1 MRDYGKVSPQFWI
14 GNTGRELKSK
24 GPEAL
29 IVSMYLLTNPHA
41 NMIGMYYLPIIYIAH
56 ETGLGVEGASKGLQ
70 RAVEAGF
77 CLYDGV
83 AEVVWVEEMA
93 KYQIA
98 TSLKANDNRCVGIQR
113 EYDAQPKNCF
123 LSMFFDKYKGAF
135 NLSCKRESS
144 QGNGRGFEGAS
155 EALGSQEQEQEKEQE
170 RDNPPNPPL
179 KKKEAYPYPEGLNVG
194 AWEEWKQYRRDL
206 KIKAYAPTP
215 RSEGAAITNL
225 LKLSGGDLQ
234 TQAEIIKKSM
244 ANSWHGLFELKTGGN
259 HETGGRYGAGDNF
272 KGNAVEAVHAAT
284 ARMREQHGLTSPGQ
298 NNQDLGSH
306 GGAIFGQVDTQERPN
321 PAITLD
327 QRDWKTV

>member
-70 RAVEAGF
+70 RAVDAGF
-77 CLYDGV
+77 CLYDEV
-83 AEVVWVEEMA
+83 AEVVWVKEMA

-98 TSLKANDNRCVGIQR
+98 VSLKANDNRCIGIQR
-113 EYDAQPKNCF
+113 EYDSQPKNRF
-123 LSMFFDKYKGAF
+123 LSMFFDKYQGSF
-135 NLSCKRESS
+135 NLKEKRDTSPE
-144 QGNGRGFEGAS
+144 NVRGFEGAS
-155 EALGSQEQEQEKEQE
+155 KDLGSQEQEQEKEQE
-170 RDNPPNPPL
+170 RDTPPNPPRE
-179 KKKEAYPYPEGLNVG
+179 KKQYLYPQELNVH

-234 TQAEIIKKSM
+234 AQAEIIKQSM

-284 ARMREQHGLTSPGQ
+284 ARMREQHGLTIPGQ

-306 GGAIFGQVDTQERPN
+306 GGAVFGQVDQAEWAD

>member
-113 EYDAQPKNCF
+113 EYEAQPKNCF
-123 LSMFFDKYKGAF
+123 LSRFFDKYKDAF
-135 NLSCKRESS
+135 NLTVRRESS
-144 QGNGRGFEGAS
+144 PEITRGSEGAS

-170 RDNPPNPPL
+170 RDNPPNPP
-179 KKKEAYPYPEGLNVG
+179 KKKEAYPYPPELNVE
-194 AWEEWKQYRRDL
+194 AWEEWKQFRRDIKL
-206 KIKAYAPTP
+206 KAYAPTT

-225 LKLSGGDLQ
+225 LNLSGGDMQ
-234 TQAEIIKKSM
+234 KQAEIIRRSM
-244 ANSWHGLFELKTGGN
+244 ANNWQGLFELKPNGGQF
-259 HETGGRYGAGDNF
+259 T
-272 KGNAVEAVHAAT
+272 AAPPMSKPMNT
-284 ARMREQHGLTSPGQ
+284 IPDGFRG
-298 NNQDLGSH
+298 
-306 GGAIFGQVDTQERPN
+306 
-321 PAITLD
+321 
-327 QRDWKTV
+327 